1 MKPQTRRSTSN
12 KSPAKGKNSNKT
24 KQDPKKE
31 ELYDEEANMSTD
43 ESILTDSEEEYEDDD
58 VSEEEDSG
66 IVDDMDEMSEDDE
79 ELEEDEVSEIIL
91 YI

>member
-12 KSPAKGKNSNKT
+12 KSPLKGKNSNKA
-24 KQDPKKE
+24 KRDPNE

-43 ESILTDSEEEYEDDD
+43 ASILTDSEEESEDE

-66 IVDDMDEMSEDDE
+66 IVDDIDEESEADE
-79 ELEEDEVSEIIL
+79 ELEEDKVSEMVF
-91 YI
+91 Y